1 MSEPKGPFDDAI
13 RILHEAKG
21 EAILVDEELV
31 EVQLDAAI
39 RVLEDWPKW
48 KPLIEAAGK
57 VDKGRAIRTLATLLL
72 VYTESEG
79 RIIPALEKALK
90 DGAVRE
96 IRALLEALPE
106 EKK

>member
-1 MSEPKGPFDDAI
+1 MSEKRTFDDAI
-13 RILHEAKG
+13 YILR
-21 EAILVDEELV
+21 LEEQ
-31 EVQLDAAI
+31 EDAAKA
-39 RVLEDWPKW
+39 LKDWPKW
-48 KPLIEAAGK
+48 ESLIEAAGK

-96 IRALLEALPE
+96 IRALLEALPG
-106 EKK
+106 